1 MAKNRKTQLGFG
13 AMRLPQ
19 TDKNNPASID
29 MTEFTKMVDYYI
41 KQGYN
46 YFDTSYAYHDEKSEN
61 AIKEALVN
69 RYPRE
74 SYKIAD
80 KIPTWLLQKEEDNER
95 LVNIMLERLGIDYFD
110 VLLIHNIN
118 RTFITLAEN
127 CKSFEYLQKAK
138 KEGKALKVGFS
149 FHDKADLLEEIL
161 AKYHD
166 IIDIVQIQLNYLDW
180 EDNRVQSRKCHEVC
194 VKYGVDIVIMEPIKG
209 GTLVNL
215 PEAITEIFVREEKSP
230 AGEALKFAASQNNVI
245 TVLSGMGSLK
255 QMKENCK
262 TLKDFESLTEEENQF
277 LMNMADEIRK
287 RVAIPCSYCNY
298 CVKECPQNIPIP
310 DFFNLY
316 NTEKMYPLQATSSLY
331 ATTSAHKAPA
341 SSCIECGNCVKY
353 CTQQLDIPQLL
364 KKVAELFE

>member
-1 MAKNRKTQLGFG
+1 
-13 AMRLPQ
+13 
-19 TDKNNPASID
+19 
-29 MTEFTKMVDYYI
+29 
-41 KQGYN
+41 
-46 YFDTSYAYHDEKSEN
+46 
-61 AIKEALVN
+61 
-69 RYPRE
+69 
-74 SYKIAD
+74 
-80 KIPTWLLQKEEDNER
+80 
-95 LVNIMLERLGIDYFD
+95 
-110 VLLIHNIN
+110 
-118 RTFITLAEN
+118 
-127 CKSFEYLQKAK
+127 
-138 KEGKALKVGFS
+138 
-149 FHDKADLLEEIL
+149 
-161 AKYHD
+161 
-166 IIDIVQIQLNYLDW
+166 
-180 EDNRVQSRKCHEVC
+180 
-194 VKYGVDIVIMEPIKG
+194 MEPIKG

-262 TLKDFESLTEEENQF
+262 ALKDFESLTEEENQF